1 MNAPHILTTFEES
14 LQILRNDALMMGSLT
29 VRNLANAGKGLFDRD
44 EDWCN
49 TVIVDDEEIDDLEV
63 LVDQSGIALML
74 KFSPMA
80 SDLRTVISTMKL
92 SMNLERIA
100 DQCVNIA
107 RRGRRLLTKPALPET
122 NEIEPTFEMAET
134 MLKDA
139 IRAYADADLELARS
153 LKLRDRKLDAL
164 NRDFAERI
172 TVRMSQDVDNIPA
185 YIDLIFVSRFLERIG
200 DQAKNIGEDTIY
212 AVSAEE
218 TRHSNRRPST
228 LEP

>member
-1 MNAPHILTTFEES
+1 MTQHILTTFEES

-29 VRNLANAGKGLFDRD
+29 DRNLTNAGKGLFDRD

-63 LVDQSGIALML
+63 LVDQNGIALML
-74 KFSPMA
+74 RFSPMA

-100 DQCVNIA
+100 DQSVNIA
-107 RRGRRLLTKPALPET
+107 RRGRRLLVKPELPET
-122 NEIEPTFEMAET
+122 NELAPTFEMAQT

-139 IRAYADADLELARS
+139 IRAYADADVELARS
-153 LKLRDRKLDAL
+153 LKLRDRQLDAL

-172 TVRMSQDVDNIPA
+172 TLRMSQDVDNIPA
-185 YIDLIFVSRFLERIG
+185 YIDLIFISRFLERIG
-200 DQAKNIGEDTIY
+200 DQAKNIGEDTVY
-212 AVSAEE
+212 AISAEE
-218 TRHSNRRPST
+218 TRHSNRGPT
-228 LEP
+228 PMEP